1 MKAELDAVRAII
13 LATDPAIAE
22 GIKWNAPSFRTT
34 EFFATT
40 NLRSKDVVQI
50 IVHFGAKV
58 NDISAKGVAIEDPS
72 GLLQWLAKDRATI
85 KFRDMNSIRS
95 NADAFTAILRQWIA
109 HVR

>member
-1 MKAELDAVRAII
+1 VRTII
-13 LATDPAIAE
+13 LAADPTIAE

-40 NLRSKDVVQI
+40 NLRGKDVVQI
-50 IVHFGAKV
+50 IMHFGAKV
-58 NDISAKGVAIEDPS
+58 NEISTKGVAIEDPTS
-72 GLLQWLAKDRATI
+72 LLQWLAKDRATI

-95 NADAFTAILRQWIA
+95 SADAFTAILRQWIV